1 MRMLIYYFYYMI
13 MKIIVLLIF
22 PVLLVN
28 AQVRDDDY
36 AKFTLAESLERAG
49 QYEDALNLFEDLFLS
64 EPSNTQYFNAL
75 HRVYLQLKN
84 YAASIDLLEKRI

>member
-1 MRMLIYYFYYMI
+1 
-13 MKIIVLLIF
+13 MKTIVLLTVSVI
-22 PVLLVN
+22 LVN

-49 QYEDALNLFEDLFLS
+49 QYEDALNLFEELYLS
-64 EPSNTQYFNAL
+64 ESSNTQYFNAL